1 MKPYLLTEVP
11 KDIFNAGFKAKN
23 DIRVAL
29 QAEVEDLTVPES
41 FRWDKIPEGEPTVY
55 SVSHLQFFQPAVYDP
70 PV

>member
-41 FRWDKIPEGEPTVY
+41 FRWDKIPAFCG
-55 SVSHLQFFQPAVYDP
+55 
-70 PV
+70 